1 MIKLSL
7 LIPFDRHVAIYSL
20 SGLSAKRYTGD
31 TERRAGSAP
40 FFCFIAGFFRVSR
53 DDIRSV
59 CKQHMHVREG
69 GSEGGRRI
77 CGEEVARH
85 LSAKERCGGGRC
97 LALAYRQGRKGT
109 RRLMA
114 AADILGAELDILPGR
129 GGRRKMLQVATDERA
144 FLVLLPIP
152 SPVHLPLVA
161 MTHVLRPRYLL
172 QRVRVYLYLPVSVR
186 D

>member
-1 MIKLSL
+1 
-7 LIPFDRHVAIYSL
+7 
-20 SGLSAKRYTGD
+20 
-31 TERRAGSAP
+31 
-40 FFCFIAGFFRVSR
+40 
-53 DDIRSV
+53 
-59 CKQHMHVREG
+59 MHVREG
-69 GSEGGRRI
+69 VSEGGRRI

-97 LALAYRQGRKGT
+97 LALAYRRGRKGT

-152 SPVHLPLVA
+152 SPVHLP
-161 MTHVLRPRYLL
+161 
-172 QRVRVYLYLPVSVR
+172 
-186 D
+186 